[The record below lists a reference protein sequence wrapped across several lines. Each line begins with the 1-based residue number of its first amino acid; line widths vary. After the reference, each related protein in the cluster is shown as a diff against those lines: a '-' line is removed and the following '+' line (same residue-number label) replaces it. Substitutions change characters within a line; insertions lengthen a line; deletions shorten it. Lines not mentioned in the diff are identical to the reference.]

1 MKFVNVIR
9 ALWCEPWMIQPHVHE
24 LMCEI
29 VTKHL
34 TGEAHLPDGIAE
46 VWDEDPESEPPSPI
60 QMDGGIV
67 LLSLEGVI
75 MRRAGSFERM
85 SGAADLETFEGD
97 FNEMME
103 DEGVQGVVI
112 HIDSPGGQTV
122 GTPEAAAMIAAAG
135 KPVVAFTDTVM
146 ASAAYYIGAG
156 ADAIYASPSAV
167 TGSIGVY
174 SALLDS
180 SRKFEMEGLKTE
192 VFQSGK
198 FKAMGLPGTQMDEE
212 MREFMQGRVDDLF
225 DEFAGFVSEHRTVQ
239 RESMDGRW
247 WYGQEAMGRG
257 LVDALGGLDDAVNE
271 AREMAG
277 T

>member
-1 MKFVNVIR
+1 MKFVNIIR

-29 VTKHL
+29 LHKHM
-34 TGEAHLPDGIAE
+34 TGEAHLPDGIVAQVGAMTQKE
-46 VWDEDPESEPPSPI
+46 GNNRIRMS
-60 QMDGGIV
+60 GTTAV
-67 LLSLEGVI
+67 LELEGVI
-75 MRRAGSFERM
+75 MKRAGAFERM
-85 SGAADLETFEGD
+85 SGATDLDTFGQD
-97 FNEMME
+97 FEEVME
-103 DEGVQGVVI
+103 DDGVSGVVI